1 MATSISK
8 LLIRLT
14 KFSSKTSKV
23 IDATSAFNVRG
34 TYYQDLSGWDTAVV
48 QFVTPSEAITFF
60 TTNDDNAVTGQLLP
74 SPEVPVNWTAV
85 EGINLATKTDVLS
98 VSASAVVEF
107 GIIGKYLQLN
117 GATVAAPLSFAYVL
131 SNPYDTITEATNVG
145 LAQGTNVVY
154 AATGTQASVVALFYD
169 SDLTQLVFGDPL
181 KWYSFRLL
189 SNPAATPSQCNIDE
203 SGVVL
208 VD

>member
-34 TYYQDLSGWDTAVV
+34 TYYQDLSGWDAAVV

-60 TTNDDNAVTGQLLP
+60 TTNDDNAITGQLLP

-85 EGINLATKTDVLS
+85 EGVDLATKTDILS
-98 VSASAVVEF
+98 VSASAIVEF

-131 SNPYDTITEATNVG
+131 SQNVYNNAGEAYNIG
-145 LAQGTNVVY
+145 ISQGTRIVY
-154 AATGTQASVVALFYD
+154 TT
-169 SDLTQLVFGDPL
+169 TNT
-181 KWYSFRLL
+181 L
-189 SNPAATPSQCNIDE
+189 SNANILYSDSKLTEQVYGNGTSWYGIALLTNNSIHYAITIDSEAAILID
-203 SGVVL
+203 
-208 VD
+208 